1 MDFATITDNVNVI
14 LKTAGVEGG
23 TTDAYKDIPSVDAQ
37 REIIVSHMKSDYSDK
52 TLKALN
58 AKAFADTANTYRN
71 MTTSTEGDIE
81 KLRSNAS
88 DLETKVNTREKDL
101 KASSQRT
108 LILQVLA
115 GTIALVVA
123 VYYMFGSSEYV
134 HSLALACLVV
144 GFGYA
149 MYLRGSGDTK
159 TIVNY
164 LDEPIKAPTLSELSK
179 FFNIMTTSSGT
190 E

>member
-37 REIIVSHMKSDYSDK
+37 REVIVSHMKSEYSDK

-71 MTTSTEGDIE
+71 FTTSTEGEIE
-81 KLRSNAS
+81 TLRSNAS
-88 DLETKVNTREKDL
+88 EIEMKINTREKDL
-101 KASSQRT
+101 KASSERT
-108 LILQVLA
+108 LVLQVLA

-149 MYLRGSGDTK
+149 MYIRGSGDTK

-164 LDEPIKAPTLSELSK
+164 LDEPVKAPSLSELSK
-179 FFNIMTTSSGT
+179 FFNIETT
-190 E
+190 